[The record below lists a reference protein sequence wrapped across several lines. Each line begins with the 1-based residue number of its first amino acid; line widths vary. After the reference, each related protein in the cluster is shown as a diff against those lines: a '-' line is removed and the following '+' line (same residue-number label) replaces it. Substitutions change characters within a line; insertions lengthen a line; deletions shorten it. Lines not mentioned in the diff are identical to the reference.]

1 MKLNEAKE
9 QFVSTWGALGTNW
22 GINGTMARIHALL
35 LTSDESLT
43 TEDVME
49 QLKISRGNANM
60 NIRALMDWE
69 LVFKVIISGERKEYF
84 RAEKDIYKVFL
95 RIIRERRKRELQ
107 PVLVALGNLKA
118 VDNADQSD
126 KAKEFRKVLGEVEEF
141 TKRADNIAEKIIR
154 AEESKL
160 LSTFLKILK

>member
-1 MKLNEAKE
+1 MKLNEARE

-35 LTSDESLT
+35 ITSDEPLT
-43 TEDVME
+43 TEDVMD

-95 RIIRERRKRELQ
+95 RIVRERRKRELQ
-107 PVLVALGNLKA
+107 PVLVALGSLKA
-118 VDNADQSD
+118 VDNSDQSG
-126 KAKEFRKVLGEVEEF
+126 KAKEFRKVLGEIEDF
-141 TKRADNIAEKIIR
+141 SKRADKIADKIIR
-154 AEESKL
+154 AEENKL
-160 LSTFLKILK
+160 LSTLLKVLK

>member
-35 LTSDESLT
+35 LTSDEPLT
-43 TEDVME
+43 TEDVMD

-118 VDNADQSD
+118 VDNSDQSD

-141 TKRADNIAEKIIR
+141 TKRADNIADKIIR
-154 AEESKL
+154 AEENKL
-160 LSTFLKILK
+160 LSTLLKVLK